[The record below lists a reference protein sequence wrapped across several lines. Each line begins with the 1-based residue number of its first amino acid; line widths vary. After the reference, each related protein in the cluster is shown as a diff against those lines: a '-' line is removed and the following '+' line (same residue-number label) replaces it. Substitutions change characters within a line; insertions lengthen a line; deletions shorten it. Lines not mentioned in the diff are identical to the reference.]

1 MLAAEYVLPLQWASD
16 EGLADL
22 TGYLRNLR
30 SWVDITIVDG
40 SPAPLF
46 ARHAEQW
53 RGLARHVPVGPRPGL
68 NGKVRGVL
76 TGIDLARH
84 ELIIIA
90 DDDVRHSRESLAA
103 VVRALARADL
113 VKPQNY
119 FSLLPWH
126 AKWDTARTLINRGL
140 GSDFPGTYGVR
151 RSMLRATGGYDGD
164 VLFENLELERTV
176 RAAGGRVLNRP
187 GIYVPRRPPSLRH
200 FSSQRVHQAYD
211 SFAQP
216 ARLALELSL
225 LPVVLLAR
233 GRRTRARVLLSV
245 SAAAVALAELGRRRA
260 GGARVFPPSSALWAP
275 AWVAERA
282 VTIWF
287 AAGYR
292 LRGGVPY
299 SGSKLR
305 RAASSTR
312 VLRRRVSRR
321 QTR

>member
-1 MLAAEYVLPLQWASD
+1 MLAAEYVLPLRWASD

-22 TGYLRNLR
+22 TGYLRDLR
-30 SWVDITIVDG
+30 FWTDVTIVDG

-53 RGLARHVPVGPRPGL
+53 RGLARHVPVGQHPGL

-90 DDDVRHSRESLAA
+90 DDDVRHSRETLAA

-119 FSLLPWH
+119 FSPLPWH
-126 AKWDTARTLINRGL
+126 AKWDTARTLLNRAFGA
-140 GSDFPGTYGVR
+140 DYPGTYGVR
-151 RSMLRATGGYDGD
+151 RSILRATGGYDGD

-176 RAAGGRVLNRP
+176 RAAGGRAVSEL
-187 GIYVPRRPPSLRH
+187 GIFVPRRPPTFRH
-200 FSSQRVHQAYD
+200 FCSQRVRQAYD

-216 ARLALELSL
+216 ARLALELCL
-225 LPVVLLAR
+225 LPLVLFPS
-233 GRRTRARVLLSV
+233 GRRTRARVLLSL
-245 SAAAVALAELGRRRA
+245 SAATVALAEIGRRRA
-260 GGARVFPPSSALWAP
+260 GGARVFPLSSALRAP
-275 AWVAERA
+275 AWAAERA
-282 VTIWF
+282 VTIWL

-292 LRGGVPY
+292 LSGGVPY

-305 RAASSTR
+305 RAGNGPRT
-312 VLRRRVSRR
+312 LRRRISRH
-321 QTR
+321 QSA

>member
-1 MLAAEYVLPLQWASD
+1 MLAAEYVLPLRWASD
-16 EGLADL
+16 EGSADL
-22 TGYLRNLR
+22 TGYLRDLR
-30 SWVDITIVDG
+30 SWIDITIVDG

-53 RGLARHVPVGPRPGL
+53 RGLARHVPVGPHPGL

-113 VKPQNY
+113 VKPQTY
-119 FSLLPWH
+119 FAPLPWH
-126 AKWDTARTLINRGL
+126 ARWDTARTLINRGL
-140 GSDFPGTYGVR
+140 GSDYPGTYGVR
-151 RSMLRATGGYDGD
+151 RSILRATGGYDGD

-176 RAAGGRVLNRP
+176 RAAGGRAVSEL
-187 GIYVPRRPPSLRH
+187 GIFVPRRPPTFRH
-200 FSSQRVHQAYD
+200 FCSQRVRQAYD

-216 ARLALELSL
+216 ARLALDLCL
-225 LPVVLLAR
+225 LPLVLFPR
-233 GRRTRARVLLSV
+233 GRRTRARVLLSL
-245 SAAAVALAELGRRRA
+245 SAATVALAEIGRRRA
-260 GGARVFPPSSALWAP
+260 GGARVFPLSSALRAP
-275 AWVAERA
+275 AWAAERA
-282 VTIWF
+282 VTIWL

-292 LRGGVPY
+292 LSGGVPY

-305 RAASSTR
+305 RAGNGPRT
-312 VLRRRVSRR
+312 LRRRISRH
-321 QTR
+321 QSA